1 MVELDEAVPYL
12 GKLEISPLQLCWV
25 FSGPNLRRAEL
36 GGPATSCVSSRT
48 SYRAPAK
55 QGLYTEADY
64 EDGLREVLQRTEAFK
79 DNRIQLARLRVAWAR
94 ARQDLSK
101 DCMMCIIIVL
111 VKGTTWE
118 PLQGVLDKT
127 VCKKYSERS
136 REPVWVLLLVVVSYA
151 YLIPGLVEVLFS
163 FNIVFD
169 TGPGGYYGIGPEG
182 GFNNSPGPYRVVC
195 PEGS

>member
-79 DNRIQLARLRVAWAR
+79 DNR
-94 ARQDLSK
+94 
-101 DCMMCIIIVL
+101 
-111 VKGTTWE
+111 
-118 PLQGVLDKT
+118 VLDKT